1 MIDLD
6 FRLIKEKKRTT
17 LNLSIVPYFQDIFFI
32 QVLKFLLIVF
42 L

>member
-6 FRLIKEKKRTT
+6 FKLIKEKRTT

-32 QVLKFLLIVF
+32 QALKFLLIVF